1 MADRDVLV
9 REVGPRDGLQLIQQI
24 FPTSAKLEWI
34 TAEAAAGVPAMEV
47 CSFVPAKVIPQF
59 MDAQE
64 VVAHALRQPG
74 LDVSALIPNLKGAER
89 AFHAGVP
96 RVGYV
101 LSASETHNLSNVRRS
116 TKESLDD
123 FRRVVELRNSREEW
137 RKIRLGGGI
146 STAFGCTFEGRIP
159 EDTVVR
165 LAEKYIEYGADE
177 LGIADTVGYANPA
190 QVKRMFERLRRN
202 MGDVPMSAHFHDTR
216 GLGLANVYA
225 ALEAGIRSF
234 DASLGGM
241 GGCPFAPEATGNIV
255 TEDLVFMLEAGGM
268 NTGIDL
274 EKLLKVRTIVQA
286 ALPQEELHG
295 AIAKAR
301 LPKGFTTTPAMA
313 GV

>member
-1 MADRDVLV
+1 MAERDVIV
-9 REVGPRDGLQLIQQI
+9 REVGPRDGLQLIRQI
-24 FPTSAKLEWI
+24 FPTPAKLEWI

-59 MDAQE
+59 TDADE
-64 VVAHALRQPG
+64 VVAHSLTQPE

-116 TKESLDD
+116 TQESLAD
-123 FRRVVELRNSREEW
+123 FRRVVELRDSRDEW

-146 STAFGCTFEGRIP
+146 STAFGCTMEGLVA
-159 EDTVVR
+159 EDTVIR

-177 LGIADTVGYANPA
+177 LGIADTVGYANPV
-190 QVKRMFERLRRN
+190 QVKRMFDRLRRHV
-202 MGDVPMSAHFHDTR
+202 GEVPMSAHFHDTR

-225 ALEAGIRSF
+225 ALEAGIRRF

-255 TEDLVFMLEAGGM
+255 TEDLVFLLEAGGM
-268 NTGIDL
+268 RTGIDL
-274 EKLLKVRTIVQA
+274 ERLLAVRKIIQA

-301 LPKGFTTTPAMA
+301 LPKGFSTTPAMV
-313 GV
+313 GI

>member
-9 REVGPRDGLQLIQQI
+9 REVGPRDGLQLIRQI
-24 FPTSAKLEWI
+24 FPTAAKLEWI

-47 CSFVPAKVIPQF
+47 CSFVPARVIPQF
-59 MDAQE
+59 TDADE
-64 VVAHALRQPG
+64 VVAHALKQPG

-116 TKESLDD
+116 RQESLDD
-123 FRRVVELRNSREEW
+123 FRRVVELRNSRDEW
-137 RKIRLGGGI
+137 RKIRLGGAV
-146 STAFGCTFEGRIP
+146 STAFGCTMEGP
-159 EDTVVR
+159 VSEDTVVR
-165 LAEKYIEYGADE
+165 MAEKYIEYGADE
-177 LGIADTVGYANPA
+177 LGIADTVGYANPV
-190 QVKRMFERLRRN
+190 QVKRMFDRLRRHV
-202 MGDVPMSAHFHDTR
+202 GDVPMSAHFHDTR

-225 ALEAGIRSF
+225 ALEAGIRRF

-255 TEDLVFMLEAGGM
+255 TEDLVFLLEAGGM
-268 NTGIDL
+268 RTGIDL
-274 EKLLKVRTIVQA
+274 EKLLEVREIVKA

-295 AIAKAR
+295 ALAKAR
-301 LPKGFTTTPAMA
+301 LPKGFTTTPAMV
-313 GV
+313 GL